1 VIVIVQFIIQN
12 SVRKQLKR
20 TFSFNTKEEQEK
32 MKNKTI
38 GIISIKGGVGKT
50 SAVSAIGNSLAND
63 FGKKVLLVDA
73 NFSAP
78 NLGLQLGIYNPEVT
92 LQHLLDDKADLKTA
106 IHETGYGFD
115 VIVGAQVYK
124 KLNPFKLGE
133 KLREAQKKY
142 DVILIDSSPN
152 MNEEILATMI
162 ASDELLVV
170 TTPDHV
176 TLSSTLQAIK
186 TAKQKRTPITGI
198 VVNKVFNKKFEVNVE
213 DIEALTGVNVLAVL
227 PHELDVLRALS
238 NSMPSTMN
246 KYAETTRE
254 YRKLAGCLIGE
265 KYKEGKF
272 EGIKNRFNQWFGGVP
287 KQEINRA
294 LFMDKARKNPFY
306 S

>member
-1 VIVIVQFIIQN
+1 
-12 SVRKQLKR
+12 
-20 TFSFNTKEEQEK
+20 

-50 SAVSAIGNSLAND
+50 SAVGALGASLAND
-63 FGKKVLLVDA
+63 YGKKVLLVDA

-92 LQHLLDDKADLKTA
+92 LHHLLDDKSDLKGA
-106 IHETGYGFD
+106 IQETGYGFD
-115 VIVGAQVYK
+115 VIPGAQIYK

-133 KLREAQKKY
+133 KLREAKKKY
-142 DVILIDSSPN
+142 DIILIDSSPN

-176 TLSSTLQAIK
+176 TLSSTLHAIK
-186 TAKQKRTPITGI
+186 LAKEKRTPITGI
-198 VVNKVFNKKFEVNVE
+198 ILNKVYNKKFEVRIE

-227 PHELDVLRALS
+227 PHELSVLQALS

-246 KYAETTRE
+246 KYSDTTKE
-254 YRKLAGCLIGE
+254 YRKLAACLIGE
-265 KYKEGKF
+265 KYSEGKLSK
-272 EGIKNRFNQWFGGVP
+272 IKEMFSRWAGGVP
-287 KQEINRA
+287 KQEINRT
-294 LFMDKARKNPFY
+294 LFVDKARTNPFY
-306 S
+306 RQ